1 MKGRPIME
9 IKEAI
14 NLFRSQIADT
24 VPTIYAT
31 VIVCIYITFSYI
43 KYTQNGFESDQVIF
57 DNALYENNFK
67 KWNEK
72 WFFIF
77 LYGFGKP
84 NCFVF
89 IQNMV
94 EYDILN
100 LRIVLA
106 KIFQCA
112 LGTHNRHGGFSDSYH
127 FNGNPHVTNLWYIVA
142 LGDLFFPVFSL
153 L

>member
-1 MKGRPIME
+1 MKHRPIME

-77 LYGFGKP
+77 LYGLGAFYLTYIALNSRKP
-84 NCFVF
+84 
-89 IQNMV
+89 
-94 EYDILN
+94 L
-100 LRIVLA
+100 
-106 KIFQCA
+106 
-112 LGTHNRHGGFSDSYH
+112 T
-127 FNGNPHVTNLWYIVA
+127 
-142 LGDLFFPVFSL
+142 SL
-153 L
+153 LTREHPFQDIWDKKCSNFHVVHIGIFILAIGVLSCFGANL